1 MSQNPGPR
9 AALCLLAVGLVVT
22 ALCASSFPVY
32 FWRGHTRIKYK
43 EAAESCPRH
52 AVRCD
57 GVADCKLKSDEL
69 GCGEQAG
76 CACVHVSVNV

>member
-1 MSQNPGPR
+1 MSLNPGPR
-9 AALCLLAVGLVVT
+9 AAPRLLAWGWRDGV
-22 ALCASSFPVY
+22 CPSFPVY

-43 EAAESCPRH
+43 EAVESCPRH

-76 CACVHVSVNV
+76 RACVHVSVHV